1 MKRLHTMA
9 FFGLLSVAGSV
20 AMASSGALSPFKPG
34 LLPVLV
40 QVDAH
45 GKITEISPAI
55 ELSPQI
61 KRLLAQN
68 LGEMITKPAFDHG
81 KPISSQFV
89 VNLALQTTPLEGGNY
104 DAQFAYV
111 STAPVPAGSWH
122 WVDVE
127 GRRFA
132 LAGPHFNSP
141 AHMPFN
147 DSRPAGYQ
155 ISSPAQN
162 SYHMSSPPT
171 QSAPSASPVSAPAHS
186 R

>member
-1 MKRLHTMA
+1 MKRLHVMA
-9 FFGLLSVAGSV
+9 LFGILSVAGSA

-40 QVDAH
+40 KVDAH

-55 ELSPQI
+55 QLSPQV

-89 VNLALQTTPLEGGNY
+89 VNLALQATPLEGGNY

-111 STAPVPAGSWH
+111 STAPVPPGSWH

-132 LAGPHFNSP
+132 LAGPHVHSSP
-141 AHMPFN
+141 RMPFN
-147 DSRPAGYQ
+147 DSPAGYQ
-155 ISSPAQN
+155 ISSPVQSSN
-162 SYHMSSPPT
+162 MSSPST
-171 QSAPSASPVSAPAHS
+171 QSASSSSPASASAHS